1 MVPLCVQH
9 NSTFLHLLLCY
20 RLYYLYR
27 GSVSMKE
34 QDIFHY
40 LFWFSPSISGFFTLI
55 QALENA
61 IFFPET
67 PLMVPYSCCAKTP
80 FPMERLDELVTLKV
94 RVALLGRLVVQFPI
108 TVKQSA

>member
-1 MVPLCVQH
+1 
-9 NSTFLHLLLCY
+9 
-20 RLYYLYR
+20 
-27 GSVSMKE
+27 MKE

-40 LFWFSPSISGFFTLI
+40 LYWSSPTISGIFTVL

-80 FPMERLDELVTLKV
+80 FPMEKLDELVTLKV
-94 RVALLGRLVVQFPI
+94 RKFF
-108 TVKQSA
+108 S

>member
-1 MVPLCVQH
+1 
-9 NSTFLHLLLCY
+9 
-20 RLYYLYR
+20 
-27 GSVSMKE
+27 MKE

-40 LFWFSPSISGFFTLI
+40 LFWVSPAVSGILTVL

-80 FPMERLDELVTLKV
+80 FPMEKMEELVILKV
-94 RVALLGRLVVQFPI
+94 RVRLLPTTSMFLVEQLSKKYFLCFC
-108 TVKQSA
+108 

>member
-1 MVPLCVQH
+1 MKLFQIAKGVTASEYVCMV
-9 NSTFLHLLLCY
+9 LHLLLFY

-27 GSVSMKE
+27 GKVSMKE

-40 LFWFSPSISGFFTLI
+40 LFWVSPTISGILTVL

-80 FPMERLDELVTLKV
+80 FPMEKMEELVNLKV
-94 RVALLGRLVVQFPI
+94 RIALCYVL
-108 TVKQSA
+108 

>member
-1 MVPLCVQH
+1 
-9 NSTFLHLLLCY
+9 
-20 RLYYLYR
+20 
-27 GSVSMKE
+27 MKE

-40 LFWFSPSISGFFTLI
+40 LFWVSPAVSGILTVL

-80 FPMERLDELVTLKV
+80 FPMEKMEELVILKV
-94 RVALLGRLVVQFPI
+94 RVRLLPANVNVSCTIIVQKIFPLFLLY
-108 TVKQSA
+108 